1 MEHLIEIIG
10 LSGVTLV
17 LSGTSVLHDFRE
29 WCKRFTHPTNM
40 FRLLGISLEFVGIV
54 TDKTLPLALII
65 GMLWWWPKEGPG
77 EALILGGIV
86 ALVAYAADMAYAMM
100 HAVTKRLMGSSGPPA
115 APTTI
120 PNQMFGPPKDRAL
133 TEEEAHAALD
143 YGEEDA

>member
-29 WCKRFTHPTNM
+29 WCKRFTHPTNP
-40 FRLLGISLEFVGIV
+40 FRLLGITLEFVGIV

-86 ALVAYAADMAYAMM
+86 ALVAYASDMAYAMM
-100 HAVTKRLMGSSGPPA
+100 HAITKRLMGSSGPPA
-115 APTTI
+115 PPMTI
-120 PNQMFGPPKDRAL
+120 PKKGFGPPKPGPL
-133 TEEEAHAALD
+133 TEEEVFATLD
-143 YGEEDA
+143 EGEDDA